1 MTPSI
6 NSKRIL
12 IVDDETNIRLVLRT
26 ALKSV
31 GYTIEEADN
40 GREALLAIDRK
51 APDLMILDLSM
62 PELDGMGVLR
72 ELKNVHP
79 SHKPRVIVLTAYGS
93 IPTAVAATR
102 LGALDFLE
110 KPVSPDEVRESVE
123 AALNEPLPEASAPV
137 DASAGG
143 YAGVLDRARKN
154 LRLAQYT
161 DAETLLMK
169 AADLA
174 LKDAAYFNLLGVL
187 YEARRQWRLAKK
199 FYGKALK
206 ENADY
211 EPARSNLRRVY
222 ELIRLGRATTAVQ
235 LGDEPDILYAAMPD
249 KK

>member
-1 MTPSI
+1 MIPSI

-12 IVDDETNIRLVLRT
+12 IVDDETNIRLVLRA
-26 ALKSV
+26 ALKSE
-31 GYTIEEADN
+31 GYAIEEAVN
-40 GREALLAIDRK
+40 GRDALACIDRRT
-51 APDLMILDLSM
+51 PDLMILDLSM

-72 ELKNVHP
+72 ELKTVHP
-79 SHKPRVIVLTAYGS
+79 SHKPRTIVLTAYGS

-110 KPVSPDEVRESVE
+110 KPVSPDEVREAVE
-123 AALNEPLPEASAPV
+123 AALNEQLPETV
-137 DASAGG
+137 DSNHPPADG
-143 YAGVLDRARKN
+143 YAGVLDRVRKN

-199 FYGKALK
+199 FYGKSLK
-206 ENADY
+206 EDRDY
-211 EPARSNLRRVY
+211 APAQHNLRRIY
-222 ELIRLGRATTAVQ
+222 ELTQFGSTTTGVQ
-235 LGDEPDILYAAMPD
+235 LGDEPDILFAALI
-249 KK
+249 KKH